1 MPNSKHLKAID
12 LLNEA
17 IKDIP
22 INNHK
27 TKNTRFPTPKLPE
40 GELIVTDQ
48 WASLLWNIKTAEAHG
63 KKALEGLTIA
73 LARMIQADIL
83 EKLLFDAREGNRAND
98 SIKTLLWDSKKPIR
112 ADGASINILLRKR
125 RKISP
130 IELAHTSVIPQPW
143 ERWRMAR
150 SLQNLG
156 QGAKWGEWKQSS
168 NIHATAWTPWPIVWV
183 DNGNHS
189 TMAAILTHG
198 GKLKVSETFDAKE
211 LLLSVYT
218 DGVSWLRVDNDQ
230 AIAPVTSLPM
240 AAIFE
245 IGRRL
250 IKAPKIEIK

>member
-1 MPNSKHLKAID
+1 MLPID
-12 LLNEA
+12 
-17 IKDIP
+17 
-22 INNHK
+22 
-27 TKNTRFPTPKLPE
+27 
-40 GELIVTDQ
+40 ELTVTNQ

-73 LARMIQADIL
+73 LARIIQADIL
-83 EKLLFDAREGNRAND
+83 EKLLFDAREGSRAHD
-98 SIKTLLWDSKKPIR
+98 SIETLLWDTEQPIR
-112 ADGASINILLRKR
+112 ADGSSINSLLRKR
-125 RKISP
+125 RKIAP
-130 IELAHTSVIPQPW
+130 IELAHTPVIPQPW

-156 QGAKWGEWKQSS
+156 QGAKWGEWKQNS

-198 GKLKVSETFDAKE
+198 GQLKASETFDSKE

-218 DGVSWLRVDNDQ
+218 DGSNWLRVDNNQ
-230 AIAPVTSLPM
+230 VIAPVTSLPM

-250 IKAPKIEIK
+250 IKAPRK

>member
-1 MPNSKHLKAID
+1 MPNLKHRKVID
-12 LLNEA
+12 LLKEA

-22 INNHK
+22 TSNHK
-27 TKNTRFPTPKLPE
+27 TKNTRFPIPKLPE
-40 GELIVTDQ
+40 GELTVTDK
-48 WASLLWNIKTAEAHG
+48 WTSLLWNIKTAEAHG

-73 LARMIQADIL
+73 LARIIQADIL
-83 EKLLFDAREGNRAND
+83 ENILFDVRIGSRAND
-98 SIKTLLWDSKKPIR
+98 SIETLLWDTKKPIR
-112 ADGASINILLRKR
+112 ADGASINSLLRKR
-125 RKISP
+125 RRIAP
-130 IELAHTSVIPQPW
+130 IELAHTPVIPQPW
-143 ERWRMAR
+143 ERWRLAR

-156 QGAKWGEWKQSS
+156 QGAAWGTWKQSY
-168 NIHATAWTPWPIVWV
+168 NIYATAWTPWPIVWV

-198 GKLKVSETFDAKE
+198 GELKASESFDAKE

-218 DGVSWLRVDNDQ
+218 DGENWLRVDNDQ
-230 AIAPVTSLPM
+230 VIAPVTSLPM